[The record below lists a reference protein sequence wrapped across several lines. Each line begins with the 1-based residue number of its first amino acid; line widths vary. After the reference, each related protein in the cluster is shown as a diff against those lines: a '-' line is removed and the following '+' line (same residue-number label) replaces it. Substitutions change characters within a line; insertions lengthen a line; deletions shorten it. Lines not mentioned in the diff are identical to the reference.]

1 MKNVKLI
8 SLSLIVAMAG
18 LFATAFADADRNVTI
33 APGFA
38 PDPITRD
45 YVSGGAMDASA
56 YEASNLSDDMC
67 GGYMNG
73 EEPDH
78 VLTLTSDFDYLRVY
92 VESEEDTT
100 MVILTPGSNVY
111 CYDDQ
116 YGLNPMT
123 ESAWAA
129 GTYYIYIG
137 TYGEAD
143 EYYPYTLYV
152 TEFEE

>member
-8 SLSLIVAMAG
+8 SISLIVAMAG
-18 LFATAFADADRNVTI
+18 LFATAFAERNITI

-45 YVSGGAMDASA
+45 YLSGGSMDASD
-56 YEASNLSDDMC
+56 YESINLSNDTC

-78 VLTLTSDFDYLRVY
+78 VLTLTADFDYLRVY
-92 VESEEDTT
+92 VDSDEDTT
-100 MVILTPGSNVY
+100 MVILTPGGNVY

-116 YGLNPMT
+116 YGLDPMT

-137 TYGEAD
+137 TYGEPN
-143 EYYPYTLYV
+143 EYYAYTLYV
-152 TEFEE
+152 TEFE